1 MGKTWLKSMCGN
13 WGTLLNRKFL
23 VGVHLALAFGF
34 ALALLGLV
42 VSPASLVAA
51 QAPIDA
57 EVEFFVQQED
67 NLTEDN
73 LTEEEETPLT
83 VGDQVKLR
91 LEVIHPTDS
100 QVVLPQL
107 ETQWGAFEVLD
118 QTAPE
123 TIDNEDGTATT
134 GKDISVTLFQPGSFQ
149 TLPLVVTH
157 RKPDG
162 SIEELAA
169 PVIQVRVTSVL
180 TEEVALRDLKPQAE
194 LPVPPL
200 WPWVV
205 GGLLLTMLLTGLLV
219 GLGLIYYHRRQKRVL
234 VPEMVA
240 PVIDTRPP
248 HVIAHAELDRIEALN
263 LPAQNQVKEHYSLVD
278 ACLRRYIEGRYQIP
292 ALEQTSGEIRFAF
305 KQAGVPT
312 RAVNS
317 FMAIFFES
325 DLVKFARYVP
335 PMEEV
340 VHLIGRA
347 RAVVDTT
354 TPRPLEAEP
363 ASQVPV
369 KTEVKR

>member
-1 MGKTWLKSMCGN
+1 MGETWLKSVLGKLV
-13 WGTLLNRKFL
+13 TLLNRKFL
-23 VGVHLALAFGF
+23 AGVRLVPGFVLALWV
-34 ALALLGLV
+34 LLI
-42 VSPASLVAA
+42 SPAWPVAA

-57 EVEFFVQQED
+57 EVEFFVQQD
-67 NLTEDN
+67 NPP
-73 LTEEEETPLT
+73 EEEETPLT

-91 LEVIHPTDS
+91 LEVIHPTNS

-107 ETQWGAFEVLD
+107 ETQWGEFEVLD

-134 GKDISVTLFQPGSFQ
+134 GKDIVVTLFQPGSFQ
-149 TLPLVVTH
+149 TPPLVVTH

-169 PVIQVRVTSVL
+169 PVIPVRVSSVL
-180 TEEVALRDLKPQAE
+180 TEELALRDLKPQAE

-219 GLGLIYYHRRQKRVL
+219 GIGMILYHRRQKHLL

-263 LPAQNQVKEHYSLVD
+263 LPAHNQVKEHFSLVD

-305 KQAGVPT
+305 KHAGIPT

-317 FMAIFFES
+317 FMTIFFES

-335 PMEEV
+335 PAEEV
-340 VHLIGRA
+340 AHLIGKA
-347 RAVVDTT
+347 RAVVDIT
-354 TPRPLEAEP
+354 TPRPVEAEV
-363 ASQVPV
+363 AAHVPEKTGV
-369 KTEVKR
+369 KQ